1 MNYVSCFSGIG
12 GLEADAPPELYC
24 EIDPDMQQVLRG
36 THPDVPI
43 WPDVTTLKP
52 PRADVLAG
60 GWPCQDLSI
69 AGKQAGL
76 AGLRSGLLLD
86 MLRVAKKARVHTVV
100 AENVANLLRM
110 NGGDEFKYSLAEIHD
125 AGFPYIAWRMLNARS
140 FGLPQHRNRLLIV
153 ASKSLD
159 IAASLFR
166 PLPALSEECTR
177 PGVEK
182 LAAGFYWTGGTH
194 SINYSEGY
202 VPTIKIGS
210 SLGIASPPAVMFD
223 GVVRQLSPDEAL
235 ALQGFS
241 LDLSL
246 FASNTAIYRAAGNA
260 VARPIGKW
268 VMDGVRHPSRE
279 DPSFEWIPVQES
291 LIPEYE
297 AQEWLKSGL
306 SDRGKVRFAKFA
318 EASRAINLL
327 DFIDT
332 TNRTLLSAR
341 ASSGLINRAKRSGQ
355 HVPAVLRLLLEE
367 IASESPA

>member
-1 MNYVSCFSGIG
+1 MSCFSGIG

-43 WPDVTTLKP
+43 WSDITTLKP
-52 PRADVLAG
+52 PQADVLAG

-76 AGLRSGLLLD
+76 AGLRSGLLVD

-110 NGGDEFKYSLAEIHD
+110 NGGKEFEYSLGEIH
-125 AGFPYIAWRMLNARS
+125 ASGFPYIAWRMLNARS
-140 FGLPQHRNRLLIV
+140 FGLPQHRMRLLIV
-153 ASKSLD
+153 ASKSLE
-159 IAASLFR
+159 IATSLFR
-166 PLPALSEECTR
+166 PLPVLSEQSTR
-177 PGVEK
+177 SGVEK

-241 LDLSL
+241 LNLSL

-268 VMDGVRHPSRE
+268 VMDGVQDPSLAN
-279 DPSFEWIPVQES
+279 PSFEWLPAQES
-291 LIPEYE
+291 LMPELE
-297 AQEWLKSGL
+297 SHEWLKGGL
-306 SDRGKVRFAKFA
+306 SNRGKVRFAGFA
-318 EASRAINLL
+318 EARSAINLI
-327 DFIDT
+327 DFLDT
-332 TNRTLLSAR
+332 TNRNLLSPR
-341 ASSGLINRAKRSGQ
+341 ASSGLMNRAERSGQ
-355 HVPAVLRLLLEE
+355 HVPTALRMLLKE
-367 IASESPA
+367 IVATRPA